1 MIDQNSILSIIDHT
15 LLKAEASKEQIIQ
28 LCQEA
33 ITYGAATVFT
43 HGYYTPLVAEQ
54 LAGSKVKVGAT
65 AGFPFGAQPA
75 AVKAFEAR
83 TSIADGAQEID
94 IVLNIGAMKSGD
106 FDAVYRDIC
115 GVREA
120 CADRAILKVILETCL
135 LTREEKIRACEIC
148 VKAGADFVKTST
160 GLSYGGAT
168 VEDIRLMRE
177 VVGDRAKVKAAGG
190 IRTLQQALDMVAA
203 GADRIG
209 TSSILSIAAEIAAAK
224 QTD

>member
-1 MIDQNSILSIIDHT
+1 M
-15 LLKAEASKEQIIQ
+15 
-28 LCQEA
+28 
-33 ITYGAATVFT
+33 
-43 HGYYTPLVAEQ
+43 
-54 LAGSKVKVGAT
+54 
-65 AGFPFGAQPA
+65 
-75 AVKAFEAR
+75 
-83 TSIADGAQEID
+83 
-94 IVLNIGAMKSGD
+94 LNIGAMKSGD

-120 CADRAILKVILETCL
+120 CTDRAILKVILETCL

-209 TSSILSIAAEIAAAK
+209 TSSMLSIAAEIAAAK